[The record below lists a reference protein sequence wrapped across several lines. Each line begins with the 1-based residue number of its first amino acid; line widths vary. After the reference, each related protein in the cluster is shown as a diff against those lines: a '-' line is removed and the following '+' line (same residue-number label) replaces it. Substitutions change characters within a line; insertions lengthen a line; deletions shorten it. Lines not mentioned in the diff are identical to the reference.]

1 MAVKQ
6 RGAQIAGTENRR
18 VFAASRPSVGAIT
31 RSGDAETRRECP
43 NWRAFQNSQ
52 RNCRELTGRESS
64 NQNKWLPRNAVL
76 QLFLSRFLNV
86 PGGPAW
92 IRTHS
97 VRSAIS
103 HPFKDLTVNIRRGM
117 NVWTQREGVH
127 ATGNQVPS
135 PPGAGHDRVSLRR
148 LAGLLA
154 GRLGPRPPVLPGDG
168 REGQTRIVMSLHESC
183 SASARRLEAN

>member
-1 MAVKQ
+1 
-6 RGAQIAGTENRR
+6 
-18 VFAASRPSVGAIT
+18 SRQLALLLVIRYSA
-31 RSGDAETRRECP
+31 
-43 NWRAFQNSQ
+43 
-52 RNCRELTGRESS
+52 L
-64 NQNKWLPRNAVL
+64 VL
-76 QLFLSRFLNV
+76 QLFLSKFLNV

-103 HPFKDLTVNIRRGM
+103 HPFKDLSVNIRRGM

-127 ATGNQVPS
+127 ATGYQVPS
-135 PPGAGHDRVSLRR
+135 PPDAGHDRVSLRR

-168 REGQTRIVMSLHESC
+168 CEGETRIVMSLHESC
-183 SASARRLEAN
+183 SASARRLEANGREGAFSLPTLFLERSLTRHQH